1 MGRMIG
7 WRTGMFAL
15 FAAVTLAGPA
25 PADDAE
31 RLIGSA
37 RADCAAIENGTLA
50 VGEDAVAR
58 IDLTG
63 DGTPDTLLDYAKLHC
78 SSAQSFG
85 CGTGGCQLE
94 VMVDGTPGDFLARDW
109 EVYPWDDLVVLL
121 LRVHPSECGMVDGLP
136 PCVRAV
142 SWSEAGWRTV
152 GGMPQ

>member
-94 VMVDGTPGDFLARDW
+94 VMVDGTPGDFLARVW
-109 EVYPWDDLVVLL
+109 
-121 LRVHPSECGMVDGLP
+121 
-136 PCVRAV
+136 
-142 SWSEAGWRTV
+142 
-152 GGMPQ
+152 